1 MVNPSLNYSVTL
13 KTGASSSVAL
23 LYASSI
29 MSQDV
34 NAKASRPE
42 QRVVMSLFRFR
53 PGRCL
58 RDGRRPARSH
68 IGQRFLL
75 SISKYKKK
83 SAFRSIFS
91 FFCDTHPEFSQQAGL
106 PAAERQPHPV
116 ARTGRRPTEAVC
128 PASAV
133 LAPARSSTEKGPESS
148 EKSGREGSV
157 FEK

>member
-1 MVNPSLNYSVTL
+1 MVNPSLNCSVTL

-58 RDGRRPARSH
+58 RDGRRPAHSH

-75 SISKYKKK
+75 SISIYKKK